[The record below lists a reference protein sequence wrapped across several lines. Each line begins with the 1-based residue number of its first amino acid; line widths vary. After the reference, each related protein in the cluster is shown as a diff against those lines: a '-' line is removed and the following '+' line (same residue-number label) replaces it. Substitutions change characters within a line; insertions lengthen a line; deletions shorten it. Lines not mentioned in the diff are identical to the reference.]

1 MSSDWHK
8 AEIIASLHKKGFS
21 LDALAREAN
30 RVSSILANALSQ
42 LSPSAHYFHNH
53 LFFNDKITYCE
64 ALRKVVR

>member
-21 LDALAREAN
+21 LDALSREAN
-30 RVSSILANALSQ
+30 RASSILANALSHRLPPANYLHNQ
-42 LSPSAHYFHNH
+42 LF
-53 LFFNDKITYCE
+53 LNDKLTYCE